1 MKLKKAIT
9 LSALLLIF
17 SLLLAACSGGDDG
30 GDTDSTSSSDT
41 GSGDVKTVKFMHLW
55 PEGSSA
61 KHHKVVNEIIE
72 QFEAE
77 HEDIKIELEVLSN
90 EQYKDKITV
99 LSTSD
104 ELPDVGFT
112 WAAGYMEP
120 FVNGNKFAPLDDILA
135 DGLADE
141 FVAGTL
147 EAFSVDGVTY
157 GLPLELNITNVF
169 YNKRI
174 FEENGVEVPET
185 LDELIE
191 VVEVLNEN
199 GVNPIALGNRDAW
212 TGSMWYMSLADRIA
226 GEDDVLTKAINR
238 EISFEDP
245 ALIKAAEELQRLVDA
260 GAFVQ
265 GFNGLADEEAKS
277 MFTSEQAAMY
287 LIATW
292 DLPNYTTNEDIP
304 QEFRDN
310 VDYFRF
316 PTVDGSGDLNSY
328 VGGPGVGLFVAENSD
343 VKEEA
348 KTFAS
353 YFVQQWGEKSVAD
366 VGVIP
371 ATKVNAESLDLPQ
384 MYVDVLNDLNE
395 ATNITLYADVQ
406 MSPSAAQVHLD
417 MIQAL
422 FGGEVTPEEFAETH
436 ENTLASEE

>member
-1 MKLKKAIT
+1 MNFKRAFTFPAML
-9 LSALLLIF
+9 LVLALF
-17 SLLLAACSGGDDG
+17 LAACSGEDG
-30 GDTDSTSSSDT
+30 GEAEATSSSDA
-41 GSGDVKTVKFMHLW
+41 KTVKFMHLW

-61 KHHKVVNEIIE
+61 QHHRVVNEIIAD
-72 QFEAE
+72 FEAE

-104 ELPDVGFT
+104 ELPDVGMT

-120 FVNGNKFAPLDDILA
+120 FVNGNKFAALDDVVEGELA
-135 DGLADE
+135 DD

-147 EAFSVDGVTY
+147 EAFTINDSVH
-157 GLPLELNITNVF
+157 GLPLELNISTIF
-169 YNKRI
+169 YNKQI
-174 FEENGVEVPET
+174 FDEYGLEEPET
-185 LDELIE
+185 LDELNEI
-191 VVEVLNEN
+191 VATLNEN

-212 TGSMWYMSLADRIA
+212 TGSMWYMYLADRIA
-226 GEDDVLTKAINR
+226 GDKDALTQAINR

-245 ALIKAAEELQRLVDA
+245 ALVKAAEEIQNLVDA
-260 GAFVQ
+260 DSFIS

-277 MFTSEQAAMY
+277 MFMSEQAAMY

-292 DLPNYTTNEDIP
+292 DLPNFTTNEDVP
-304 QEFRDN
+304 QEFRDS
-310 VDYFRF
+310 VGYFKF
-316 PTVDGSGDLNSY
+316 PTVDGSGTTDSY

-353 YFVQQWGEKSVAD
+353 YFVQQWGEKAVTD

-371 ATKVNAESLDLPQ
+371 ATKVDTDALDLPQ
-384 MYVDVLNDLNE
+384 MYVNVLDDLNA

-406 MSPSAAQVHLD
+406 MSASAAQVHLD

-422 FGGEVTPEEFAETH
+422 FGGEVTPEDFAKTH
-436 ENTLASEE
+436 EETLSQE

>member
-1 MKLKKAIT
+1 MNFKRAFTFPAML
-9 LSALLLIF
+9 LVVALF
-17 SLLLAACSGGDDG
+17 LAACSGEDG
-30 GDTDSTSSSDT
+30 GEAEATSSSDA
-41 GSGDVKTVKFMHLW
+41 KTVKFMHLW

-61 KHHKVVNEIIE
+61 QHHRVVNEIIAD
-72 QFEAE
+72 FEAE
-77 HEDIKIELEVLSN
+77 HEDIKIDLEVLSN

-104 ELPDVGFT
+104 ELPDVGMT

-120 FVNGNKFAPLDDILA
+120 FVNGNKFASLDDVVEGELA
-135 DGLADE
+135 DD

-147 EAFSVDGVTY
+147 EAFTINDSVH
-157 GLPLELNITNVF
+157 GLPLELNISTIF
-169 YNKRI
+169 YNKQI
-174 FEENGVEVPET
+174 FDEYGLEEPET
-185 LDELIE
+185 LDELNEI
-191 VVEVLNEN
+191 VATLNEN

-212 TGSMWYMSLADRIA
+212 TGSMWYMYLADRIA
-226 GEDDVLTKAINR
+226 GDKDVLTQAINR

-245 ALIKAAEELQRLVDA
+245 ALVKAAEEIQNLVDA
-260 GAFVQ
+260 DSFIS

-277 MFTSEQAAMY
+277 MFMSEQAAMY

-292 DLPNYTTNEDIP
+292 DLPNFTTNEDVP
-304 QEFRDN
+304 QEFRDS
-310 VDYFRF
+310 VGYFKF
-316 PTVDGSGDLNSY
+316 PTVDGSGTTDSY

-353 YFVQQWGEKSVAD
+353 YFVQQWGEKAVTE

-371 ATKVNAESLDLPQ
+371 ATKVDTDALDLPQ
-384 MYVDVLNDLNE
+384 MYVDVLDDLNA

-406 MSPSAAQVHLD
+406 MSASAAQVHLD

-422 FGGEVTPEEFAETH
+422 FGGEVTPEDFAKTH
-436 ENTLASEE
+436 EETLSQE

>member
-1 MKLKKAIT
+1 MMNFKRAFTFPAML
-9 LSALLLIF
+9 LVLALF
-17 SLLLAACSGGDDG
+17 LAACSGDDG
-30 GDTDSTSSSDT
+30 GEAEATSSSDA
-41 GSGDVKTVKFMHLW
+41 KTVKFMHLW

-61 KHHKVVNEIIE
+61 QHHRVVNEIIAD
-72 QFEAE
+72 FEAE

-104 ELPDVGFT
+104 ELPDVGMT

-120 FVNGNKFAPLDDILA
+120 FVNGNKFAALDDVVEGELA
-135 DGLADE
+135 DD

-147 EAFSVDGVTY
+147 EAFTINDSVH
-157 GLPLELNITNVF
+157 GLPLELNISTIF
-169 YNKRI
+169 YNKQI
-174 FEENGVEVPET
+174 FDEYGLEEPET
-185 LDELIE
+185 LDELNEI
-191 VVEVLNEN
+191 VATLNEN

-212 TGSMWYMSLADRIA
+212 TGSMWYMYLADRIA
-226 GEDDVLTKAINR
+226 GDKDALTQAINR

-245 ALIKAAEELQRLVDA
+245 ALVKAAEEIQNLVDA
-260 GAFVQ
+260 DSFIS

-277 MFTSEQAAMY
+277 MFMSEQAAMY

-292 DLPNYTTNEDIP
+292 DLPNFTTNEDVP
-304 QEFRDN
+304 QEFRDS
-310 VDYFRF
+310 VGYFKF
-316 PTVDGSGDLNSY
+316 PTVDGSGTTDSY

-353 YFVQQWGEKSVAD
+353 YFVQQWGEKAVTD

-371 ATKVNAESLDLPQ
+371 ATKVDTDALDLPQ
-384 MYVDVLNDLNE
+384 MYVDVLDDLNA

-406 MSPSAAQVHLD
+406 MSASAAQVHLD

-422 FGGEVTPEEFAETH
+422 FGGEVTPEDFAKTH
-436 ENTLASEE
+436 EETLSQE